1 MNHQYRLPFGGYC
14 NLPSSPRFSGLSSVS
29 IMSNWRGIFAG
40 CCAALSTAALAQVPA
55 GPGAAPLWELGGVVL
70 GVSQNAYPGSDQQ
83 VNRALALPYF
93 IYRGDVLRADR
104 ETVGIRALKTE
115 TFDLDVGFAGAFG
128 SGSQTIDARHGM
140 RKLGTLVEMGPRLK
154 WDLGAGPAG
163 GRLSAEFPARA
174 VLDLSDKAAHR
185 GWSFEPK
192 LTYARRS
199 ASGWRYSASVSAI
212 VADTRLAQT
221 FYEVRSSEAT
231 AMRPAYTAESGL
243 VSLRLGTAFS
253 RSLGKDWNL
262 FGFARLDTVAGA
274 ANESS
279 PLARRSTGGTVG
291 LGVVYTWMRSER
303 AAFD

>member
-1 MNHQYRLPFGGYC
+1 MNHQFRLPFGGYC

-29 IMSNWRGIFAG
+29 IMSTWRGIFAG

-93 IYRGDVLRADR
+93 IYRGDVFRADR
-104 ETVGIRALKTE
+104 ETAGIRALKTE
-115 TFDLDVGFAGAFG
+115 TLELDLGFAGAFG
-128 SGSQTIDARHGM
+128 SGSDTIEARQGM
-140 RKLGTLVEMGPRLK
+140 RKLGTLVELGPRLK

-174 VLDLSDKAAHR
+174 VLDLSDQAAHR

-192 LTYARRS
+192 LTYSRRS
-199 ASGWRYSASVSAI
+199 DSGWRYSTSVSAI

-231 AMRPAYTAESGL
+231 AMRPAYTAQSGL
-243 VSLRLGTAFS
+243 VSLRLGTTFS
-253 RSLGKDWNL
+253 RSLGRDWNL
-262 FGFARLDTVAGA
+262 FGFARLDSVAGA

-279 PLARRSTGGTVG
+279 PLVRRSTGATAG
-291 LGVVYTWMRSER
+291 LGVAYTWMRSER

>member
-1 MNHQYRLPFGGYC
+1 MNHQFRLPFGGYC

-140 RKLGTLVEMGPRLK
+140 RKLGTLVEMGPRLN

-185 GWSFEPK
+185 GWSLEPK
-192 LTYARRS
+192 LTYSNRTAG
-199 ASGWRYSASVSAI
+199 GWRYSTSVSAI

-231 AMRPAYTAESGL
+231 AARPVYTAESGL
-243 VSLRLGTAFS
+243 VSWRFGTAFS
-253 RSLGKDWNL
+253 RSLARDWNL
-262 FGFARLDTVAGA
+262 FGFARLETVAGA

-279 PLARRSTGGTVG
+279 PLVRRSSGASVG
-291 LGVVYTWMRSER
+291 VGVAYTWMRSER

>member
-1 MNHQYRLPFGGYC
+1 LKFPIQLKDK
-14 NLPSSPRFSGLSSVS
+14 
-29 IMSNWRGIFAG
+29 IMSTLRVTFAA
-40 CCAALSTAALAQVPA
+40 CCAALSTLAVAQGPA
-55 GPGAAPLWELGGVVL
+55 GSAPPLWELGGVAL
-70 GVSQNAYPGSDQQ
+70 GVSQSAYPGADQQ

-93 IYRGDVLRADR
+93 VYRGDVLRADR
-104 ETVGIRALKTE
+104 DTAGIRAMKTE
-115 TFDLDVGFAGAFG
+115 TFELDVGFAGAFG
-128 SGSQTIDARHGM
+128 AGNETIDARQGM
-140 RKLGTLVEMGPRLK
+140 RKLGTMVELGPRLK

-185 GWSFEPK
+185 GWSLEPK
-192 LTYARRS
+192 LTYSNRT

-231 AMRPAYTAESGL
+231 AARPAYRAEGGL
-243 VSLRLGTAFS
+243 VSWRFGTAFS
-253 RSLGKDWNL
+253 RSLARDWNL
-262 FGFARLDTVAGA
+262 FGFARLETVAGA

-279 PLARRSTGGTVG
+279 PLVRRSSGASVG
-291 LGVVYTWMRSER
+291 VGVAYTWMRSDR

>member
-1 MNHQYRLPFGGYC
+1 
-14 NLPSSPRFSGLSSVS
+14 
-29 IMSNWRGIFAG
+29 MSTLRVTFAA
-40 CCAALSTAALAQVPA
+40 CCAALSTLAVAQGPA
-55 GPGAAPLWELGGVVL
+55 GSAPPLWELGGVAL
-70 GVSQNAYPGSDQQ
+70 GVSQSAYPGADQQ

-93 IYRGDVLRADR
+93 VYRGDVLRADR
-104 ETVGIRALKTE
+104 DTAGIRAMKTE
-115 TFDLDVGFAGAFG
+115 TFELDVGFAGAFG
-128 SGSQTIDARHGM
+128 AGNETIEARQGM
-140 RKLGTLVEMGPRLK
+140 RKLGTLVELGPRLK

-185 GWSFEPK
+185 GWSLEPK
-192 LTYARRS
+192 LTYSNRT

-231 AMRPAYTAESGL
+231 AARPAYRAEGGL
-243 VSLRLGTAFS
+243 VSWRFGTAFS
-253 RSLGKDWNL
+253 RSLARDWNL
-262 FGFARLDTVAGA
+262 FGFARLETVAGA

-279 PLARRSTGGTVG
+279 PLVRRSSGASVG
-291 LGVVYTWMRSER
+291 VGVAYTWMRSDR

>member
-1 MNHQYRLPFGGYC
+1 
-14 NLPSSPRFSGLSSVS
+14 
-29 IMSNWRGIFAG
+29 MSTLRVTFAA
-40 CCAALSTAALAQVPA
+40 CCAALSTLAVAQGPA
-55 GPGAAPLWELGGVVL
+55 GSAPPLWELGGVAL
-70 GVSQNAYPGSDQQ
+70 GVSQSAYPGADQQ

-93 IYRGDVLRADR
+93 VYRGDVLRADR
-104 ETVGIRALKTE
+104 DTAGIRAMKTE
-115 TFDLDVGFAGAFG
+115 TFELDVGFAGAFG
-128 SGSQTIDARHGM
+128 AGTETIEARQGM
-140 RKLGTLVEMGPRLK
+140 RKLGTMVELGPRLK

-185 GWSFEPK
+185 GWSLEPK
-192 LTYARRS
+192 LTYSNRT

-231 AMRPAYTAESGL
+231 AARPAYTAESGL
-243 VSLRLGTAFS
+243 VSWRFGTAFS
-253 RSLGKDWNL
+253 RSLARDWNL
-262 FGFARLDTVAGA
+262 FGFARLETVAGA

-279 PLARRSTGGTVG
+279 PLVRRSSGASVG
-291 LGVVYTWMRSER
+291 VGVAYTWMRSDR

>member
-1 MNHQYRLPFGGYC
+1 MKHPYRQPFGGLS
-14 NLPSSPRFSGLSSVS
+14 NLPS
-29 IMSNWRGIFAG
+29 WRGIFAG
-40 CCAALSTAALAQVPA
+40 CCAVLSTAALAQA
-55 GPGAAPLWELGGVVL
+55 ADGPGPAPLWEVGGVAF

-104 ETVGIRALKTE
+104 ETAGIRALKTE
-115 TFDLDVGFAGAFG
+115 TFELDLGFAGAFG
-128 SGSQTIDARHGM
+128 SGSDTIEARQGM
-140 RKLGTLVEMGPRLK
+140 RKLGTLVELGPRLK

-163 GRLSAEFPARA
+163 GRLSAVFPVRA
-174 VLDLSDKAAHR
+174 VLDLSDQAAHR

-199 ASGWRYSASVSAI
+199 DSGWRYSASVSAI

-231 AMRPAYTAESGL
+231 ALRPAYAAESGL
-243 VSLRLGTAFS
+243 VSLRLGTTFS
-253 RSLGKDWNL
+253 RSLGRDWNL
-262 FGFARLDTVAGA
+262 FGFARLDSVAGA

-279 PLARRSTGGTVG
+279 PLVRRSTGATAG
-291 LGVVYTWMRSER
+291 LGVTYTWMRSER

>member
-1 MNHQYRLPFGGYC
+1 
-14 NLPSSPRFSGLSSVS
+14 
-29 IMSNWRGIFAG
+29 MSTLRVTFAA
-40 CCAALSTAALAQVPA
+40 CCAALSTLAVAQGPA
-55 GPGAAPLWELGGVVL
+55 GSAPPLWELGGVAL
-70 GVSQNAYPGSDQQ
+70 GVSQSAYPGADQQ

-93 IYRGDVLRADR
+93 VYRGDVLRADR
-104 ETVGIRALKTE
+104 DTAGIRAMKTE
-115 TFDLDVGFAGAFG
+115 TFELDVGFAGAFG
-128 SGSQTIDARHGM
+128 AGTETIEARQGM
-140 RKLGTLVEMGPRLK
+140 RKLGTMVELGPRLK

-185 GWSFEPK
+185 GWSLEPK
-192 LTYARRS
+192 LTYSNRT

-231 AMRPAYTAESGL
+231 AARPAYTAEGGL
-243 VSLRLGTAFS
+243 VSWRFGTAFS
-253 RSLGKDWNL
+253 RSLARDWNL
-262 FGFARLDTVAGA
+262 FGFARLETVAGA

-279 PLARRSTGGTVG
+279 PLVRRSSGASVG
-291 LGVVYTWMRSER
+291 VGVAYTWMRSDR

>member
-1 MNHQYRLPFGGYC
+1 
-14 NLPSSPRFSGLSSVS
+14 
-29 IMSNWRGIFAG
+29 MSTLRVTFAA
-40 CCAALSTAALAQVPA
+40 CCAALSTLAVAQGPA
-55 GPGAAPLWELGGVVL
+55 GSAPPLWELGGVAL
-70 GVSQNAYPGSDQQ
+70 GVSQSAYPGADQQ

-93 IYRGDVLRADR
+93 VYRGDVLRADR
-104 ETVGIRALKTE
+104 DTAGIRAMKTE
-115 TFDLDVGFAGAFG
+115 TFELDVGFAGAFG
-128 SGSQTIDARHGM
+128 AGNETIEARQGM
-140 RKLGTLVEMGPRLK
+140 RKLGTLVELGPRLK

-185 GWSFEPK
+185 GWSLEPK
-192 LTYARRS
+192 LTYSNRT

-231 AMRPAYTAESGL
+231 AARPAYRAEGGL
-243 VSLRLGTAFS
+243 VSWRFGTAFS
-253 RSLGKDWNL
+253 RSLARDWNL
-262 FGFARLDTVAGA
+262 FGFARLETVAGA

-279 PLARRSTGGTVG
+279 PLVRRSSGASVG
-291 LGVVYTWMRSER
+291 VGIAYTWMRSDR

>member
-1 MNHQYRLPFGGYC
+1 MNHPCRQPFGGFC
-14 NLPSSPRFSGLSSVS
+14 NLPS
-29 IMSNWRGIFAG
+29 WRGIFAG
-40 CCAALSTAALAQVPA
+40 CCAVLSTAALAQA
-55 GPGAAPLWELGGVVL
+55 ADGPGAAPLWEVGGVAF

-104 ETVGIRALKTE
+104 ETAGIRALKTE
-115 TFDLDVGFAGAFG
+115 TLELDLGFAGAFG
-128 SGSQTIDARHGM
+128 SGSDTIEARQGM
-140 RKLGTLVEMGPRLK
+140 RKLGTLVELGPRLK

-163 GRLSAEFPARA
+163 GRLSAVFPVRA
-174 VLDLSDKAAHR
+174 VLDLSDQAAHR

-199 ASGWRYSASVSAI
+199 DSGWRYSASVSAI

-231 AMRPAYTAESGL
+231 ALRPAYAAGSGL
-243 VSLRLGTAFS
+243 VSLRLGTTFS
-253 RSLGKDWNL
+253 RSLGRDWNL
-262 FGFARLDTVAGA
+262 FGFARLDSVAGA

-279 PLARRSTGGTVG
+279 PLVRRSTGATAG
-291 LGVVYTWMRSER
+291 LGVAYTWMRSER

>member
-1 MNHQYRLPFGGYC
+1 
-14 NLPSSPRFSGLSSVS
+14 
-29 IMSNWRGIFAG
+29 MSTLRVTFAA
-40 CCAALSTAALAQVPA
+40 CCAALSTLAVAQGPA
-55 GPGAAPLWELGGVVL
+55 GSAPPLWELGGVAL
-70 GVSQNAYPGSDQQ
+70 GVSQSAYPGADQQ

-93 IYRGDVLRADR
+93 VYRGDVLRADR
-104 ETVGIRALKTE
+104 DTAGIRAMKTE
-115 TFDLDVGFAGAFG
+115 TFELDVGFAGAFG
-128 SGSQTIDARHGM
+128 AGSETIDARQGM
-140 RKLGTLVEMGPRLK
+140 RKLGTLVELGPRLK

-185 GWSFEPK
+185 GWSLEPK
-192 LTYARRS
+192 LTYSNRT

-231 AMRPAYTAESGL
+231 AARPAYRAEGGL
-243 VSLRLGTAFS
+243 VSWRFGTAFS
-253 RSLGKDWNL
+253 RSLARDWNL
-262 FGFARLDTVAGA
+262 FGFARLETVAGA

-279 PLARRSTGGTVG
+279 PLVRRSSGASVG
-291 LGVVYTWMRSER
+291 VGVAYTWMRSDR

>member
-1 MNHQYRLPFGGYC
+1 
-14 NLPSSPRFSGLSSVS
+14 
-29 IMSNWRGIFAG
+29 MSTLRVTFAA
-40 CCAALSTAALAQVPA
+40 CCAALSTLAVAQGPA
-55 GPGAAPLWELGGVVL
+55 GSAPPLWELGGVAL
-70 GVSQNAYPGSDQQ
+70 GVSQSAYPGADQQ

-93 IYRGDVLRADR
+93 VYRGDVLRADR
-104 ETVGIRALKTE
+104 DTAGIRAMKTE
-115 TFDLDVGFAGAFG
+115 TFELDVGFAGAFG
-128 SGSQTIDARHGM
+128 AGNETIETRQGM
-140 RKLGTLVEMGPRLK
+140 RKLGTMVELGPRLK

-185 GWSFEPK
+185 GWSLEPK
-192 LTYARRS
+192 LTYSNRT

-231 AMRPAYTAESGL
+231 AARPAYRAEGGL
-243 VSLRLGTAFS
+243 VSWRFGTAFS
-253 RSLGKDWNL
+253 RSLARDWNL
-262 FGFARLDTVAGA
+262 FGFARLETVAGA

-279 PLARRSTGGTVG
+279 PLVRRSSGASVG
-291 LGVVYTWMRSER
+291 VGVAYTWMRSDR